1 MRVESDFEASTFS
14 IASFKKEFENDLALP
29 YKMKWSFN
37 TDDMI
42 PKMALFVSKYNHCL
56 YDLLSRYKSGELKVD
71 IPFIVSN
78 HSDLKDIADQF
89 DIPFYH
95 IPVTK
100 ETKAIAEDKQL
111 ILLKE
116 NQIDFIVLA
125 RYMQIVSSKIID
137 QYTNRIINIH
147 HSFLPAFAG
156 AKPYHAAFK
165 RGVKI
170 IGATSHYV
178 TEALDA
184 GPIIEQDVTTVS
196 HSHAIKDFIAKGRDL
211 EKILQQVINQLP
223 QETSGISNL
232 DIASGLR
239 EALDMGIDK
248 QVTKL
253 TTENGF
259 FKNELVKILLPEEL
273 QKVDKTLR
281 DVGLGNLADEGLRV
295 LNRAAEDAVGEATPI
310 FINAVKGITFSDAKS
325 ILLGNDDAATHPIA
339 DYSDVSSDVAKKSSY
354 NLSENNADLNV
365 YSDFMFITD
374 SEDFKTLPDDLK
386 PEFNL
391 LSFIYL
397 YVALIG
403 FYIAVMVNLNKKTD
417 LIARVLISA
426 SENLNGADS
435 QYITLIVALKLIS
448 LIAYGYFI
456 RKVYL
461 KSKTKNNLSPT
472 SRLINTYRIQEAK
485 ELLNNDKRKNLNIID
500 IAYEVGYN
508 NKVTFNKAFKKDTK
522 LTPSQYQR
530 NVVEA

>member
-1 MRVESDFEASTFS
+1 MR
-14 IASFKKEFENDLALP
+14 L
-29 YKMKWSFN
+29 
-37 TDDMI
+37 
-42 PKMALFVSKYNHCL
+42 
-56 YDLLSRYKSGELKVD
+56 
-71 IPFIVSN
+71 
-78 HSDLKDIADQF
+78 
-89 DIPFYH
+89 
-95 IPVTK
+95 
-100 ETKAIAEDKQL
+100 
-111 ILLKE
+111 
-116 NQIDFIVLA
+116 
-125 RYMQIVSSKIID
+125 
-137 QYTNRIINIH
+137 
-147 HSFLPAFAG
+147 
-156 AKPYHAAFK
+156 
-165 RGVKI
+165 
-170 IGATSHYV
+170 IGALATLFFLFSFGY
-178 TEALDA
+178 
-184 GPIIEQDVTTVS
+184 
-196 HSHAIKDFIAKGRDL
+196 
-211 EKILQQVINQLP
+211 
-223 QETSGISNL
+223 
-232 DIASGLR
+232 AS
-239 EALDMGIDK
+239 
-248 QVTKL
+248 
-253 TTENGF
+253 
-259 FKNELVKILLPEEL
+259 
-273 QKVDKTLR
+273 
-281 DVGLGNLADEGLRV
+281 
-295 LNRAAEDAVGEATPI
+295 
-310 FINAVKGITFSDAKS
+310 
-325 ILLGNDDAATHPIA
+325 PIA

-417 LIARVLISA
+417 LIARVLISGFIFIHSFFILHICINITNYQYEYPHTYLMSTSFSFLYGPLLYFYLKRITEQYSFKKIDLLHFIPSILFLIYIVPIYLMSSESKLSLMLNRA

-448 LIAYGYFI
+448 LITYGYFI

-472 SRLINTYRIQEAK
+472 SRVWQRNMYYIHVSYIICYAAYGILITNNMSSGILYHSQIIAMALMVMYIGYSANVQPQVFNGSFSINRLFYKYEKSGLTKSLSHELKENLIGLFIKDQVYKESNLCLETLADKLNTTRHNTSQVINEHFEMSFHELINTYRIQEAK